1 MVPVSNRP
9 ITNQQASG
17 IVKLMIAG
25 MLMQLV
31 IISYVFFQAYDNRV
45 EVVDNQRA
53 ACARGKL
60 DRGANAK
67 GWRTAQVARMNTLA
81 KEMDISFT
89 EVSQLLRQDPKAGD
103 SPDLTAA
110 RKYNAIAEDLEVRS
124 RIDCTVAFPNAR
136 LFP

>member
-1 MVPVSNRP
+1 MSPMRP
-9 ITNQQASG
+9 ITHQQAGG
-17 IVKLMIAG
+17 IVRLMIAG

-31 IISYVFFQAYDNRV
+31 IISYVFFQAYGNRV

-53 ACARGKL
+53 ACERGKL

-67 GWRTAQVARMNTLA
+67 GWRTAQVARMKTLA
-81 KEMDISFT
+81 KELHISFA
-89 EVSQLLRQDPKAGD
+89 EVSQLLQDPTAGD

-110 RKYNAIAEDLEVRS
+110 RKYNAIASSLETRS
-124 RIDCTVAFPNAR
+124 RIDCKIAFPDAR